1 MGGSRAWLLRAV
13 DQAEKQEAKDPSNQ
27 LRRRTGVRVVVE
39 VAVEPSRPLLDR
51 LGSYYTPVWDND
63 AGRLP

>member
-27 LRRRTGVRVVVE
+27 LRRRIGARVVVE
-39 VAVEPSRPLLDR
+39 VAIEPSRPLLDR
-51 LGSYYTPVWDND
+51 LGGS
-63 AGRLP
+63 